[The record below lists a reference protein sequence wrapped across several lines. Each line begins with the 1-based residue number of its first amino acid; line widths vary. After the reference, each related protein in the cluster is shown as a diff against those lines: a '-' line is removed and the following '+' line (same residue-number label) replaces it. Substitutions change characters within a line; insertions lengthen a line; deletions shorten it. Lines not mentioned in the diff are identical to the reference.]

1 MLPII
6 MIFSYM
12 KTLKI
17 LINSLMIN
25 SSSIFAGSITGT
37 IQQVID
43 GQTQAAQGGISVGVV
58 GVGQGLKL
66 DVMKSLGDAS
76 VQKRVARIG
85 ADGSVSMASIPE
97 GVPLYVSVFLN
108 SGYGKFLQV
117 TLGPGQAL
125 DISQVVPDAKV
136 GGIKFRGK
144 IVWPAGI
151 TFQEKTSRVGYLS
164 GKNNDWEY
172 TSLAGDGEMLEIENV
187 QPGIYRLGIHST
199 LANGD
204 DRYDEAEITV
214 TNGMVSPLMINIP

>member
-1 MLPII
+1 M
-6 MIFSYM
+6 
-12 KTLKI
+12 TTA
-17 LINSLMIN
+17 
-25 SSSIFAGSITGT
+25 SSIFAGSITGT
-37 IQQVID
+37 IQQIVD
-43 GQTQAAQGGISVGVV
+43 GQTQAAQGDVSVGVV
-58 GVGQGLKL
+58 DAGQGLKL
-66 DVMKSLGDAS
+66 DVLKSLGNAC
-76 VQKRVARIG
+76 VEKRVAQIG
-85 ADGSVSMASIPE
+85 VDGSISMASIPE

-117 TLGPGQAL
+117 TLSPGQTL

-136 GGIKFRGK
+136 GGIKFQGK

-151 TFQEKTSRVGYLS
+151 IFQESTSRVVYFS
-164 GKNNDWEY
+164 GKNNNWEY

-214 TNGMVSPLMINIP
+214 ANGMVSPLMINIP